1 MEETLK
7 KFKEYLK
14 KRKQYDQAQ
23 TMLTWDMQTASPKD
37 SVESKI
43 ESIGFFSTE
52 SFRMSTSEEY
62 GKLLFELAKPENITK
77 LDEGMQMTVKRELR
91 NYTRFQRV
99 PEAFY
104 TEFVTEKARS
114 EHAWEEAK
122 EKDDFSIYEP
132 HLDKIISMTK
142 EFVHYIEPDK
152 DVYEVLLDMYE
163 EGMDSHTIDAIF
175 DELKEGLRPL
185 LEKIASRPEP
195 DLSILQ
201 GKYDV
206 QAQKKVQDFLLD
218 YIGFNFDR
226 GTTGESV
233 HPFTITLCHGDVRVT
248 NSFDEEAPISS
259 MFSAI
264 HEGGHAIFEQN
275 INEKYKDTAVEEINL
290 MGLHESQSRFYENI
304 LGRNKNFWIPI
315 YDNVADLLPQLKRV
329 PLDVF
334 MQAVNVVR
342 PSLIRVDADEV
353 TYCMHIILRY
363 EMEKAIFLDH
373 VPTKD
378 LPELWNKK
386 MQELLGVV
394 PKTDAEGIM
403 QDMHWSDGSFGY
415 FPSYL
420 LGSVYDGMLLEE
432 IEEELGDID
441 KILENGKIK
450 EITSWLN
457 EKIHQFGSLYNSK
470 EVIERVCHKEI
481 SARPL
486 LEYFIKKYS

>member
-1 MEETLK
+1 MEQTLK
-7 KFKEYLK
+7 KFKEYY
-14 KRKQYDQAQ
+14 KRMKQYEQAG
-23 TMLTWDMQTASPKD
+23 TMLAWDMQTASPKD
-37 SVESKI
+37 SVDSKI
-43 ESIGFFSTE
+43 ESLGFFSTE
-52 SFRMSTSEEY
+52 KFKLSTSEEY
-62 GKLLFELAKPENITK
+62 GQILSELAKAENLSK
-77 LDEGMQMTVKRELR
+77 LDDGMKITIKRELR
-91 NYTRFQRV
+91 DYTRFKRV

-122 EKDDFSIYEP
+122 QKDDFSIYEP

-142 EFVHYIEPDK
+142 EFVHYIEPEK

-163 EGMDSHTIDAIF
+163 EGMDSHTIDTIF
-175 DELKEGLRPL
+175 DELKEGLCPL
-185 LEKIASRPEP
+185 IKKITSRPEP
-195 DLSILQ
+195 DFSVLN

-206 QAQKKVQDFLLD
+206 LSQKKVQDLLLE

-226 GTTGESV
+226 GTTAESV
-233 HPFTITLCHGDVRVT
+233 HPFTITLCHGDVRIT
-248 NSFDEEAPISS
+248 NSYDEEAPISS

-275 INEKYKDTAVEEINL
+275 ISDKYIGTAVEQINL
-290 MGLHESQSRFYENI
+290 MGLHESQSRFYENM
-304 LGRNKNFWIPI
+304 LGRNKNFWIPV
-315 YDNVADLLPQLKRV
+315 YDKITEIHPQLKKV

-363 EMEKAIFLDH
+363 EMEKAIFIDN

-378 LPELWNKK
+378 LQKLWNKK
-386 MQELLGVV
+386 MVELLGVR
-394 PKTDAEGIM
+394 PKSDAEGIM

-420 LGSVYDGMLLEE
+420 LGSIYDGMLLEQ
-432 IEEELGDID
+432 IEEELGSVDDILS
-441 KILENGKIK
+441 KGKIK
-450 EITSWLN
+450 EITLWLN
-457 EKIHQFGSLYNSK
+457 EKIHQYGSLYTSK
-470 EVIERVCHKEI
+470 EVLQRVCHKEI

-486 LEYFIKKYS
+486 LDYFTKKYN